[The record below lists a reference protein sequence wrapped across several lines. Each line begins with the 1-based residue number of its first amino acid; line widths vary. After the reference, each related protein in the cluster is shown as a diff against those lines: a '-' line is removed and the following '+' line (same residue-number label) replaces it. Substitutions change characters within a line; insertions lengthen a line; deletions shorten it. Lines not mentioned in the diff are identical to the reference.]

1 MITRTTLA
9 ALAVF
14 TLVDFAVCGLL
25 GNHGH
30 GVRQAFADITWFA
43 FLVSLLFLI
52 VGSAV
57 VLIRSRGS
65 RRTALNLGHGPDRR
79 PQTRGFVGGPGKEEA
94 GDVCSGTRADR

>member
-43 FLVSLLFLI
+43 FLLGLLFLI
-52 VGSAV
+52 VGSVV
-57 VLIRSRGS
+57 VLVRSGRN
-65 RRTALNLGHGPDRR
+65 RRTA
-79 PQTRGFVGGPGKEEA
+79 
-94 GDVCSGTRADR
+94 